1 MPVIDDPQSWLDAP
15 RNPEGMT
22 RSWLHEA
29 LRPGDVLD
37 DGSILREGTAT
48 QTSGP
53 VLVSIGQAY
62 AASYYGWVSSGL
74 RLLQNGT
81 IFTQICRYYP

>member
-1 MPVIDDPQSWLDAP
+1 MPVIDDPQSWLDAE
-15 RNPEGMT
+15 RAPEGPY

-29 LRPGDVLD
+29 LQPGDVLD

-53 VLVSIGQAY
+53 LLVTIGQAH
-62 AASYYGWVSSGL
+62 AASYYGWASSGL